1 MTQVKFRVAAYTDAA
16 GRYNPDAPR
25 NGNEDNMF
33 VNADLG
39 APEGSAF
46 FESDKEIELSEY
58 GCLLVVADGMGGMN
72 AGEVASEIA
81 VNVVKEAFAKETVP
95 HSAMESAEGREK
107 YLKKVV
113 VLADEAVKRHANAHP
128 ECEGMGSTLVM
139 AWIKG
144 GEASIA
150 WLGDS
155 RIYLFREQE
164 GLRQVSKDHSYVQEL
179 VDAGKITED
188 EAFIHP
194 YNNVITRSLG
204 DTSKKAEADSRTFK
218 LFKGDI
224 LLLNSDGLSGVL
236 HDEEMGQIIRA
247 NRETMGA
254 CRLALWKAAEEA
266 EWHDNVTAVLCEI
279 TDGEE
284 YVVKP
289 LSDTVDP
296 EVKKESDLDK
306 TKIRPEAVPPIAHKV
321 GSFRPFKWLSICLT
335 AIASLAVI
343 GLLLYF
349 FLGRRYD
356 IQEGSE
362 MPKVVADTVA
372 VETETETAT
381 SLTAPETATSPKQ
394 SEESVR
400 QAKQV
405 KMSGS
410 GWNPFNRNEGKANS
424 SNKPEEKD
432 DTLKRVAPT
441 PDQKKGPLVSARP
454 GIEIDNPNAQTDTS
468 KVKPSTPPSTGN
480 GEGESDASENQGVE

>member
-46 FESDKEIELSEY
+46 FESDKEKDLSDY

-95 HSAMESAEGREK
+95 HSAMESAGGREK

-139 AWIKG
+139 AWLKD

-155 RIYLFREQE
+155 RIYLFREPE

-204 DTSKKAEADSRTFK
+204 DTSKKAEADSSTFK

-236 HDEEMGQIIRA
+236 HDEEMGQVIRA
-247 NRETMGA
+247 NRETMSA

-279 TDGEE
+279 TEGEVFIE
-284 YVVKP
+284 PMVSTTTDPDAKPVPEPEESEKEVGHERLVAAGKWKIKRLISFAAFVLLAAVLLIFLLPRSSVKGEKEPEEVV
-289 LSDTVDP
+289 DTVRVEHLVSPQNPKPSETTEEKGNTTQREEKPSKSQSTSPKPSVRVGEPSHTVSAKEDSTTLGKSESP
-296 EVKKESDLDK
+296 SHLSITPATNAKQEGGEVKKE
-306 TKIRPEAVPPIAHKV
+306 
-321 GSFRPFKWLSICLT
+321 
-335 AIASLAVI
+335 
-343 GLLLYF
+343 
-349 FLGRRYD
+349 
-356 IQEGSE
+356 
-362 MPKVVADTVA
+362 
-372 VETETETAT
+372 
-381 SLTAPETATSPKQ
+381 
-394 SEESVR
+394 
-400 QAKQV
+400 
-405 KMSGS
+405 
-410 GWNPFNRNEGKANS
+410 NEGTVE
-424 SNKPEEKD
+424 KPVEEKQEEP
-432 DTLKRVAPT
+432 R
-441 PDQKKGPLVSARP
+441 
-454 GIEIDNPNAQTDTS
+454 
-468 KVKPSTPPSTGN
+468 
-480 GEGESDASENQGVE
+480 

>member
-46 FESDKEIELSEY
+46 FESDKETTLSDY

-81 VNVVKEAFAKETVP
+81 VNVVKDAFAKETVP

-139 AWIKG
+139 AWIKD

-155 RIYLFREQE
+155 RIYLFREPE

-179 VDAGKITED
+179 VDAGKITEE

-204 DTSKKAEADSRTFK
+204 DTSKKAEADSSTFK

-236 HDEEMGQIIRA
+236 HDDEMGQIIRA

-279 TDGEE
+279 TEGEE
-284 YVVKP
+284 YVEPKVSTTADPDAKP
-289 LSDTVDP
+289 VPALQEP
-296 EVKKESDLDK
+296 EKDEKQEKPIAVKKG
-306 TKIRPEAVPPIAHKV
+306 TKKPNLKQLIPLVVIA
-321 GSFRPFKWLSICLT
+321 L
-335 AIASLAVI
+335 LAVV
-343 GLLLYF
+343 LLL
-349 FLGRRYD
+349 FLLPRFSVKGVKEVEEAID
-356 IQEGSE
+356 TTKVEVPIQTPESSVATNDTGSS
-362 MPKVVADTVA
+362 PKSLNEPNRSESPRDGKLPVQRKNESAKI
-372 VETETETAT
+372 AT
-381 SLTAPETATSPKQ
+381 PQSQSVPETAEKKKEPTQQ
-394 SEESVR
+394 SQSKLVP
-400 QAKQV
+400 A
-405 KMSGS
+405 GS
-410 GWNPFNRNEGKANS
+410 AS
-424 SNKPEEKD
+424 QD
-432 DTLKRVAPT
+432 DTEAER
-441 PDQKKGPLVSARP
+441 KKEGA
-454 GIEIDNPNAQTDTS
+454 IE
-468 KVKPSTPPSTGN
+468 KEGN
-480 GEGESDASENQGVE
+480 QEEPR

>member
-46 FESDKEIELSEY
+46 FESDKETTLSDY

-81 VNVVKEAFAKETVP
+81 VNVVKDAFSKETVP

-113 VLADEAVKRHANAHP
+113 VLADEAVKRHANAHH

-139 AWIKG
+139 AWIKDC
-144 GEASIA
+144 EASIA

-155 RIYLFREQE
+155 RIYLFREPT
-164 GLRQVSKDHSYVQEL
+164 GLQQVSKDHSYVQEL

-204 DTSKKAEADSRTFK
+204 DTSKKAEADSGTFK

-247 NRETMGA
+247 NRETMSA

-279 TDGEE
+279 TEGEE
-284 YVVKP
+284 YVAEP
-289 LSDTVDP
+289 LNDTADP
-296 EVKKESDLDK
+296 EVKKESNLDK
-306 TKIRPEAVPPIAHKV
+306 TKIVPEAVPPIAHKV
-321 GSFRPFKWLSICLT
+321 GSIGLRPWVKLLSLLMAAMALL
-335 AIASLAVI
+335 AII
-343 GLLLYF
+343 GLLLFF

-356 IQEGSE
+356 IQEGPE
-362 MPKVVADTVA
+362 VPKEVIDSTTV
-372 VETETETAT
+372 
-381 SLTAPETATSPKQ
+381 PKD
-394 SEESVR
+394 SVYRVSESVPVVNES
-400 QAKQV
+400 K
-405 KMSGS
+405 GS
-410 GWNPFNRNEGKANS
+410 A
-424 SNKPEEKD
+424 KPEGQVNRKVSALNPLSQNGEKD
-432 DTLKRVAPT
+432 TLEVVPQPPK
-441 PDQKKGPLVSARP
+441 LISARS
-454 GIEIDNPNAQTDTS
+454 GVASDKQTGKVDS
-468 KVKPSTPPSTGN
+468 VKVKPSDPPSTEN
-480 GEGESDASENQGVE
+480 GKDESETSENQVVE